1 MRGVGF
7 WQSGNLQY
15 TDVASGGGGGG
26 GGSGATSQTREMW
39 DAITAF
45 TAPKGA
51 AAHIVVGGG
60 GHE

>member
-15 TDVASGGGGGG
+15 TDVASGGGGS
-26 GGSGATSQTREMW
+26 GGSAIDTSQTREMW

-51 AAHIVVGGG
+51 AAHIVGGG

>member
-26 GGSGATSQTREMW
+26 SSATSQTREMW

-45 TAPKGA
+45 TTPKGA
-51 AAHIVVGGG
+51 ATHIVVVGGG
-60 GHE
+60 HE